1 MRKVHS
7 TAHLVKPYVNVA
19 LYLIYQVIT
28 TNFGGNG
35 PEAIFKVGDVNRKQH
50 ISQTTVS
57 MSHKNM
63 MWNTIALAASL
74 KNNTARERSSN
85 FIIQLLQYP
94 SSFMS
99 YRQRKIRGGG
109 EKKQKKKGNFET
121 IFVSGICS
129 LVFKITL
136 QQDCFIFSSTL
147 LSLPVLCVFWNSAP
161 IPLYRENETR
171 YAIPTQTI
179 KMVLLHFLM
188 NVCKCV

>member
-109 EKKQKKKGNFET
+109 KQNKRKKGILKPFLLAEYVRLYSRLLYSRT
-121 IFVSGICS
+121 VSYSALRCFLYRFCVYSGILLLYHCIGKTKHAMPS
-129 LVFKITL
+129 LHRQSKWCYCI
-136 QQDCFIFSSTL
+136 S
-147 LSLPVLCVFWNSAP
+147 
-161 IPLYRENETR
+161 
-171 YAIPTQTI
+171 
-179 KMVLLHFLM
+179 
-188 NVCKCV
+188 